1 MRPSGDNSIYQR
13 PPVQQQ
19 MAPPSN
25 QVVPQI
31 QPQIQPTIQNKQQ
44 QFVIHSQQ
52 QAVIHP
58 QGLQQQL
65 MVRPTVQQHPQQ
77 QIQNHHPMCN
87 TQIPPT
93 RQMTTINPMM
103 TQSYPGPGI
112 LQPQKVSSQST
123 SASSNEQNANAID
136 KEFLAELEKNLGNS

>member
-65 MVRPTVQQHPQQ
+65 MVRPTVQQLPQQ
-77 QIQNHHPMCN
+77 
-87 TQIPPT
+87 
-93 RQMTTINPMM
+93 
-103 TQSYPGPGI
+103 PGVDI
-112 LQPQKVSSQST
+112 LQKSPKMLSEVYILPKP
-123 SASSNEQNANAID
+123 NFNNFQN
-136 KEFLAELEKNLGNS
+136 